1 LSLTSE
7 IVGRSKKEL
16 GWSKLPHTRLL
27 IAASFVAAI
36 VLIVTFGL
44 SDLLYSTVYLE
55 NFVPGL
61 LAGFIGVFLAL
72 ALDQWNSDQ
81 REMKEVEKIQQELIE
96 ELDDICEALND
107 DVLFEVVPTVSWH
120 IANSTGLAAKL
131 DDEIRY
137 SIYRAYNSV
146 ELHNRAVERMLDY
159 MRRSDMDESTA
170 RMLENRYRDLKQFVV
185 AHVEEVLAKHG
196 TS

>member
-1 LSLTSE
+1 M
-7 IVGRSKKEL
+7 
-16 GWSKLPHTRLL
+16 
-27 IAASFVAAI
+27 
-36 VLIVTFGL
+36 
-44 SDLLYSTVYLE
+44 SDLLFGTTYLV

-81 REMKEVEKIQQELIE
+81 REIKDVEKIRQELIE
-96 ELDDICEALND
+96 ELDEICETLND

-137 SIYRAYNSV
+137 NIYRAYNSV

-159 MRRSDMDESTA
+159 MRRVDIDESTA
-170 RMLENRYRDLKQFVV
+170 RMLENRYTDLRQFVV
-185 AHVEEVLAKHG
+185 AHVEEVLEKYGA
-196 TS
+196 S

>member
-1 LSLTSE
+1 
-7 IVGRSKKEL
+7 
-16 GWSKLPHTRLL
+16 
-27 IAASFVAAI
+27 VAIILA
-36 VLIVTFGL
+36 VAFGL
-44 SDLLYSTVYLE
+44 SDLLLNTAYLE
-55 NFVPGL
+55 SFVPGL

-81 REMKEVEKIQQELIE
+81 REKRDVEKIEKELID
-96 ELDDICEALND
+96 ELDDICDTLND

-159 MRRSDMDESTA
+159 MRRTDADEPTI
-170 RMLENRYRDLKQFVV
+170 RTLENRYKDLRLFVV
-185 AHVEEVLAKHG
+185 AHVEEVLVKYGA
-196 TS
+196 S